1 VEVGSNMGGFQP
13 LSGNLK
19 EGSNQAF
26 IKPNGTLNIA
36 PKGNLKT
43 DGMHAYNVNGGYPID
58 QGQGVFGN
66 HSKYGEDATYQESD
80 SGSGHIEGESGKVS
94 EINNPEGHSQNAPN
108 ASYEHHPTFNPVENM
123 Q

>member
-26 IKPNGTLNIA
+26 IKRNGTLNIA

-43 DGMHAYNVNGGYPID
+43 DGMHSYNVNGGYLID
-58 QGQGVFGN
+58 PAQGVFGN
-66 HSKYGEDATYQESD
+66 HSKHGEDATYQESE
-80 SGSGHIEGESGKVS
+80 SGSGHTESEWGKVGD
-94 EINNPEGHSQNAPN
+94 INNAEGQGQNAPN
-108 ASYEHHPTFNPVENM
+108 ANHGHHSTFNPMENM